1 MNEEPEWIEHD
12 GSAVYEHRE
21 APLMTRPTEPDP
33 LSFWRG
39 LVVGL
44 CMAVCI
50 WIMLLG
56 GVFAAFAQPF

>member
-1 MNEEPEWIEHD
+1 
-12 GSAVYEHRE
+12 
-21 APLMTRPTEPDP
+21 MTRPTEPDP

-50 WIMLLG
+50 WIVLIG
-56 GVFAAFAQPF
+56 GIWAAFAQPF